1 MKGET
6 EIEMSI
12 VLLWEKAFSGTLVQ
26 WLALSHCYWLNIF
39 SKQQGALWPKSIH
52 SKIDQNKTK
61 SYQKKVMTYNCQA
74 RTPRRVS
81 SRRLCREVFW
91 KPSSAEC
98 RTPSPACWS
107 TPRWECQESL
117 SKVGWFPPFLCRN
130 QIWHTRK
137 TSCTPGIEILWSNG
151 TLLSHLI
158 ALFNILNDRG
168 VLVLGDAGGLI
179 LGLAY
184 LQSLQFAGI
193 PGWFWLRG
201 NIRRQMPSIIN
212 HCKTYENITIDIDTN
227 KFSRHLARCT
237 RIRNSSDY

>member
-1 MKGET
+1 MISSFPLLLIKYFLKATGCFMT
-6 EIEMSI
+6 E
-12 VLLWEKAFSGTLVQ
+12 KYPFQ
-26 WLALSHCYWLNIF
+26 NRP
-39 SKQQGALWPKSIH
+39 KQDQKLPK
-52 SKIDQNKTK
+52 
-61 SYQKKVMTYNCQA
+61 KKVMTYNCQA
-74 RTPRRVS
+74 RTPRRES
-81 SRRLCREVFW
+81 SRRLCQEVFW

-137 TSCTPGIEILWSNG
+137 TSCTPGKEILWSNG

-168 VLVLGDAGGLI
+168 VLVLCDAGGLI

-184 LQSLQFAGI
+184 LQSLQLGLPAYLADSGHVEI
-193 PGWFWLRG
+193 YGDKCH
-201 NIRRQMPSIIN
+201 QSSIIA
-212 HCKTYENITIDIDTN
+212 KLMKI
-227 KFSRHLARCT
+227 
-237 RIRNSSDY
+237 